1 MIEIAKGIYDRIKRN
16 FGLED
21 KGVAGIDAKIE
32 VLDSGFQ
39 HNEEVKGN
47 NKNKGRILNGN

>member
-1 MIEIAKGIYDRIKRN
+1 MFEHAKDIYDKIKRN

-32 VLDSGFQ
+32 VLDSGFR
-39 HNEEVKGN
+39 HNGEVKVN